1 MLEVPETESKVKKAV
16 LIIGAISLTALVLW
30 GVTASIDTLA
40 NNATHSTTIA
50 RVEQGDVIQTVGAYG
65 RLQARHSSSLIAEVD
80 GVIADIAQFP
90 GTAVEPG
97 DTIIVLENPQLQRDL
112 EQAQLS
118 VLEAKANLE
127 LVDAALEEQR
137 IVLLNELE
145 MIATEIALSQK
156 ELDTKKF
163 LSEQGL
169 VTQLDFLRSE
179 TNLKKSKLNHSLL
192 QRRIKALEKTEVA
205 ERNMAS
211 YKLQEAEKRLELV
224 NQDLAHLQ
232 VTAKRS
238 GLLSNLHDDIKIG
251 NPVTRGQVLAQV
263 TDPDNLYAELLM
275 SANDSQLVSSGQ
287 DVLLTIRNETV
298 DGSVLRIFP
307 TAENNQVRLDV
318 KLPKQLPRIAR
329 ANLDVSA
336 KIVVAQLKSV
346 ITVKTPTDGLK
357 QGAFNQLFVR
367 SNNRFVKRDVQFG
380 LVGDSNVQVLSGLNV
395 GDEVLLTTNP
405 ELVKQSEI
413 SVDDVNDE

>member
-1 MLEVPETESKVKKAV
+1 MLEVPETESKARKIAV
-16 LIIGAISLTALVLW
+16 IIGAVALVSIVMW
-30 GVTASIDTLA
+30 AVTASLDTLA
-40 NNATHSTTIA
+40 NAAPQSNIVAT
-50 RVEQGDVIQTVGAYG
+50 VEQGDVTQTVGAYG

-80 GVIADIAQFP
+80 GVIAAIEQFP
-90 GTAVEPG
+90 GTAVAPG
-97 DTIIVLENPQLQRDL
+97 DTIIVLENSQLQRDL

-127 LVDAALEEQR
+127 LVEAALEEQR
-137 IVLLNELE
+137 IILLNELE
-145 MIATEIALSQK
+145 MITTEIALSQK

-179 TNLKKSKLNHSLL
+179 TDLKKSKLSHSLL
-192 QRRIKALEKTEVA
+192 QRRLKALERTEVA
-205 ERNMAS
+205 ERNMAL

-224 NQDLAHLQ
+224 TQDLAHLH

-238 GLLSNLHDDIKIG
+238 GLLNNLQDDVKIG

-263 TDPDNLYAELLM
+263 TDPTQLYAELLM
-275 SANDSQLVSSGQ
+275 SANDSQLVTSGQ
-287 DVLLTIRNETV
+287 EVLITIRDETV
-298 DGSVLRIFP
+298 TGSVLRIFP

-318 KLPKQLPRIAR
+318 KLPAQLPPVAR

-336 KIVVAQLKSV
+336 KIIVAQLQNV
-346 ITVKTPTDGLK
+346 ITVTTPNERLM
-357 QGAFNQLFVR
+357 QGSYNQLFVR
-367 SNNRFVKRDVQFG
+367 DNDRFIKRDVQFG
-380 LVGDSNVQVLSGLNV
+380 LVGDNNVQILNGLKV
-395 GDEVLLTTNP
+395 GDDVLLTMNP
-405 ELVKQSEI
+405 ELLNQSEI

>member
-1 MLEVPETESKVKKAV
+1 MLEVPETESKTKRVV
-16 LIIGAISLTALVLW
+16 LIIGAIALLSLLIWA
-30 GVTASIDTLA
+30 VTASLDTLA
-40 NNATHSTTIA
+40 SDSPQSNIIATAKH
-50 RVEQGDVIQTVGAYG
+50 GDVVQTVGAYG

-80 GVIADIAQFP
+80 GVIAAIEQFP
-90 GTAVEPG
+90 GTAVAPG
-97 DTIIVLENPQLQRDL
+97 DTIVVLENPQLQRDL

-127 LVDAALEEQR
+127 LVEAALEEQR

-145 MIATEIALSQK
+145 MITTEIGLSQK

-179 TNLKKSKLNHSLL
+179 TNLKKSKLSHSLL
-192 QRRIKALEKTEVA
+192 QRRLKALERTEVA
-205 ERNMAS
+205 ERNMAL

-224 NQDLAHLQ
+224 NQDLAHLN
-232 VTAKRS
+232 VTAKRT
-238 GLLSNLHDDIKIG
+238 GLLNNLQDDVKIG

-263 TDPDNLYAELLM
+263 TDPSQLYAELLM

-287 DVLLTIRNETV
+287 DVLITIRNETV
-298 DGSVLRIFP
+298 TGSVLRIFP

-318 KLPKQLPRIAR
+318 KLPAQLPAVAR

-336 KIVVAQLKSV
+336 KIIIAQLHDV
-346 ITVKTPTDGLK
+346 MTVQTPADGVE
-357 QGAFNQLFVR
+357 QSSHNTLFVR
-367 SNNRFVKRDVQFG
+367 NDDRFIKRDVQFG
-380 LVGDSNVQVLSGLNV
+380 LVGDTNVQILSGLEV
-395 GDEVLLTTNP
+395 GDEVLLTMNP
-405 ELVKQSEI
+405 ELLKQSEI

>member
-1 MLEVPETESKVKKAV
+1 MLEVPETESKVKKTV
-16 LIIGAISLTALVLW
+16 VIIGVISLVALLLW
-30 GVTASIDTLA
+30 GVTASLDTLA
-40 NNATHSTTIA
+40 NDRAQSSIVVTT
-50 RVEQGDVIQTVGAYG
+50 EQGDVIQTVGAYG

-80 GVIADIAQFP
+80 GVIADIVRFP

-97 DTIIVLENPQLQRDL
+97 DTVIILENPQLQRDL

-127 LVDAALEEQR
+127 LVEAALEEQR

-145 MIATEIALSQK
+145 MITTEISLSQK

-179 TNLKKSKLNHSLL
+179 TNLKKSKLSHSLL
-192 QRRIKALEKTEVA
+192 QRRITALEKTEVA
-205 ERNMAS
+205 ERNMAL
-211 YKLQEAEKRLELV
+211 YKLQEADKRLELV

-232 VTAKRS
+232 VTAKRN

-287 DVLLTIRNETV
+287 EVLLNIRDETV
-298 DGSVLRIFP
+298 HGSVLRIFP

-318 KLPKQLPRIAR
+318 KLPQKLPPIAR

-336 KIVVAQLKSV
+336 KIIVAQLESV
-346 ITVKTPTDGLK
+346 IKVKKPTDGLK
-357 QGAFNQLFVR
+357 QGSLNQLFVR
-367 SNNRFVKRDVQFG
+367 NNDKFIKRDVQFG
-380 LVGDSNVQVLSGLNV
+380 LVGDSNVQVLSGLDV

-405 ELVKQSEI
+405 ELIKQSEI
-413 SVDDVNDE
+413 SVDDVQDE